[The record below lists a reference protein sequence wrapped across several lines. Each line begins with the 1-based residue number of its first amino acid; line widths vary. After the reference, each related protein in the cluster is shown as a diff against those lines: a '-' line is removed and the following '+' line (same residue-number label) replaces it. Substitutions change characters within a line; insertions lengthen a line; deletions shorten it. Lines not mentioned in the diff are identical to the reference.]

1 MSFSIGSSSS
11 GIGPRSALSQF
22 GNANQEPKKVNS
34 KVFIRLLGYLKPYWL
49 HMGIAFLLT
58 LVESGLTLLTPYLIK
73 VALDQHI
80 ALNDVDGLL
89 VISLQIGL
97 SFLAVFIVSSL
108 QRYLVSWVSQRL
120 LAKLRQDLF
129 NHLQFLHLGYHD
141 RRFFGVTVSR
151 VINDVAEINELIS
164 QGLIT
169 LLGDLIVLI
178 GIIVIMLLM
187 NIKLALI
194 TFTVIPL
201 MILATWLFSKQASVA
216 FRNTRSKVAA
226 VVGDLAEDISG
237 MRAIQAFAQ
246 EKASQERFDKVNQ
259 ENKNAYINAM
269 TLSFI
274 FLPTIEFLSM
284 LATAIVLWFGG
295 RFVLQEQLTVG
306 IVVAF
311 LSYVT
316 RFFQPI
322 QELSRMFTT
331 FQSAVAGGEQVLN
344 LLDTAPEIKDNEN
357 AKTLDVKKGSIKF
370 RDVSFRYNPTSPL
383 VLNSLNLNIKANT
396 TVAIVGPTGAGKTT
410 IANLLARF
418 YDVTSGYIEIDGI
431 DIRDVTQESLRRQV
445 RVISQEPF
453 LFSCSI
459 ADNIRYGMP
468 SATDQEI
475 ELAARQANAHDFIE
489 TLPEGYQTKILEGG
503 VNVSHGQRQ
512 LISIARAILSNPKI
526 LILDEA
532 TANIDI
538 VTELLIQ
545 KALSNLLKDKT
556 AIIIAHRLSTVRNAD
571 WVYVL
576 DEGEVAE
583 QGTHEMLIDLRGQYF
598 NLYNRQ
604 FID

>member
-129 NHLQFLHLGYHD
+129 NHLQYLHLGYHD

-151 VINDVAEINELIS
+151 IINDVAEINELIS

-370 RDVSFRYNPTSPL
+370 RDVSFRYNPISPL

-418 YDVTSGYIEIDGI
+418 YDVTSGYIEIDMI

-468 SATDQEI
+468 NATDQEI

-576 DEGEVAE
+576 DEGEVTE